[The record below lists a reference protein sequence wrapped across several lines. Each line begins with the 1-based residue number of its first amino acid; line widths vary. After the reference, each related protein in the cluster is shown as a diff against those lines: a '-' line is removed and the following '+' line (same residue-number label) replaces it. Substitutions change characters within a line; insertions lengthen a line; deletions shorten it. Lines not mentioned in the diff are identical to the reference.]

1 MSYFYLKPVEG
12 NIQLHVLEKCVY
24 QRFEYL
30 KKLHHREKVD
40 FCEYLLEGGI
50 YDNIG
55 HFLLGLLVRL
65 SDHKPL
71 LDFVNRSEAILFF
84 NRLDKCE
91 FNDARLLCKTIL
103 KSIDR
108 NVSNVQPLNG
118 LCRKLII
125 KQVAQHVF
133 AKDHS
138 FHCNSYKLEVHF
150 THCLPLI
157 SKRRVELNNGKAYI
171 PCGIWK
177 IFFKILFDS
186 HLNEKFQNI
195 YQNDFLKTDP
205 RWREIICKLIH
216 SSQFSNSKNTI
227 KTISHKDVDKE
238 STFFPLCM
246 KNLHNILRKKHRL
259 SHDERFRYSLFLK
272 DIGLPL
278 QEAIYFWRNEYS
290 KSSNGGTCSHT
301 WIRDEKKYI
310 YGLRHLYG
318 LEGARKNYNMSSCTR
333 IQIRPSSEGGCAFKH
348 FDDDYLKSLVVE
360 GSFTEDFWNLLLS
373 KKKSGLCNDAC
384 MSYKNEIRLKFDSKF
399 LDSRLKINTSSS
411 PVDYYLDLKKVT
423 MI

>member
-12 NIQLHVLEKCVY
+12 NVQLHVLEKCVY
-24 QRFEYL
+24 QRFDYL
-30 KKLHHREKVD
+30 KKLHRGERVD

-65 SDHKPL
+65 SNHRPL
-71 LDFVNRSEAILFF
+71 SDFVNRSEEILFY
-84 NRLDKCE
+84 NRLNKCE

-108 NVSNVQPLNG
+108 NASNMQPLKD

-133 AKDHS
+133 AKDHLYRCDL
-138 FHCNSYKLEVHF
+138 HKLHVHF
-150 THCLPLI
+150 THCLPFVA
-157 SKRRVELNNGKAYI
+157 KRRVELCNGTAHI

-177 IFFKILFDS
+177 SFFKVLFNT

-195 YQNDFLKTDP
+195 DQNDFLKTDP
-205 RWREIICKLIH
+205 RWREIISKLIH
-216 SSQFSNSKNTI
+216 SSQFSNNKNMI
-227 KTISHKDVDKE
+227 KSISHKDIDVE
-238 STFFPLCM
+238 SKYFPLCM
-246 KNLHNILRKKHRL
+246 KNLHNILRSKHRL

-278 QEAIYFWRNEYS
+278 QEAIYFWRHEYS
-290 KSSNGGTCSHT
+290 KSANGGTCSHT
-301 WIRDEKKYI
+301 WIKDEKKYI

-318 LEGARKNYNMSSCTR
+318 LEGARKNYSMSSCMR
-333 IQIRPSSEGGCAFKH
+333 IQTRPSAEGGCAFKH
-348 FDDDYLKSLVVE
+348 FDDEYLRNLVSD
-360 GSFTEDFWNLLLS
+360 GMFTDDFWNRIL
-373 KKKSGLCNDAC
+373 KKKQSGLCNDAC
-384 MSYKNEIRLKFDSKF
+384 MMYKKEVRLKC
-399 LDSRLKINTSSS
+399 SRNNLNVDTSSS
-411 PVDYYLDLKKVT
+411 PVDYYLDLKKLT
-423 MI
+423 IN